1 MKSKNLRQR
10 SRPPSCPPRGEHH
23 NGGSSL
29 SFSYKQTVT
38 ISSQT
43 ELCCY
48 QMHRTVQYISL
59 KTLVNLLCSPTDN
72 SMSNFIE
79 LVAQSRI
86 VAAVTFHL
94 PSLPKWGM
102 SQTYFGTFPFQ
113 YESSPSVIRSSLG
126 MWERGAVSLRTPGHA
141 HPTSIFNF
149 NFKMYN

>member
-1 MKSKNLRQR
+1 MKNLRQR
-10 SRPPSCPPRGEHH
+10 SRPPRGEHH
-23 NGGSSL
+23 NGRNSL

-48 QMHRTVQYISL
+48 EMHSPIHFIENSCKL
-59 KTLVNLLCSPTDN
+59 ALLSFYRSPTNN
-72 SMSNFIE
+72 SMSNYME
-79 LVAQSRI
+79 MVAQSRI
-86 VAAVTFHL
+86 VKAVTFYQ
-94 PSLPKWGM
+94 PSLPMWGM

-126 MWERGAVSLRTPGHA
+126 MWERGAVSLRTPGHT

-149 NFKMYN
+149 NFKM